1 MASST
6 FQQFKFRQT
15 GSSPWSVLW
24 DHLIVG
30 VTSMKTELSQF
41 ILLSLLILPGVAA
54 PGLTVLRNPIF
65 TFDSQQALATSYV
78 VPPDPTAAV
87 GPNNYVCAG
96 NRVIT

>member
-1 MASST
+1 
-6 FQQFKFRQT
+6 
-15 GSSPWSVLW
+15 
-24 DHLIVG
+24 
-30 VTSMKTELSQF
+30 MKTELSQF

-96 NRVIT
+96 NRVITWGTKAGTGTVSLRLAKTQTTGSAASSKP